1 MIKKHILLLSFTF
14 LLTGCA
20 GVQTMAP
27 QGSAPQIQAEQAKQK
42 ALAYESFVNAQS
54 DLYRISLPILS
65 SNAEFC
71 GQNTRPATGI
81 SAWNIYAVP
90 QEYRQTAQQLYGVGP
105 TLMVQHVV
113 PNSPGQKA
121 GLRQGDLL
129 LSINGR
135 PIPRGENATK
145 AAQQLL
151 DAAGYRQ
158 IEITY
163 NRGGT
168 KRVSTLT
175 PVQACDY
182 PVLLDNSSAIN
193 AYADGQKIVISRGIT
208 RFANNDSE
216 IALVVAHELAHNTM
230 GHVERLKQNTMTG
243 SLGGFAVDALLGAAG
258 VNTGNQFSRIGGAI
272 GQQRFS
278 IPFEQEAD
286 YVGMYYLARAGFPT
300 GQVANFWR
308 RMAAEGQASIDMRSS
323 HPTSSE
329 RFIAIEQ
336 THAEIQNKKKRNLA
350 LRPNFAN

>member
-1 MIKKHILLLSFTF
+1 
-14 LLTGCA
+14 
-20 GVQTMAP
+20 MAP

>member
-1 MIKKHILLLSFTF
+1 MIKKNLLLLSFSF
-14 LLTGCA
+14 LLTACS

-27 QGSAPQIQAEQAKQK
+27 QGSTPQIQAEQAKQK
-42 ALAYESFVNAQS
+42 SLAYESFVNAQA

-71 GQNTRPATGI
+71 GQKTRPATGI

-90 QEYRQTAQQLYGVGP
+90 AEYQQTAQQLYGLGP
-105 TLMVQHVV
+105 ELIVQNVV

-121 GLRQGDLL
+121 GLRQGDVL

-135 PIPRGENATK
+135 PIPHGKNAIKT
-145 AAQQLL
+145 AQEFL

-158 IEITY
+158 LELTY
-163 NRGGT
+163 DRAGT
-168 KRVSTLT
+168 KRTSTLT
-175 PVQACDY
+175 PVPACDY

-193 AYADGQKIVISRGIT
+193 AYADGQRIVISRGIT
-208 RFANNDSE
+208 RFADNDSE

-230 GHVERLKQNTMTG
+230 EHVQKLKQNTMTG

-300 GQVANFWR
+300 DQVANFWR
-308 RMAAEGQASIDMRSS
+308 RMASEGQASIDMRSS

-336 THAEIQNKKKRNLA
+336 THAEIQGKKKRNQA
-350 LRPNFAN
+350 LRPNFSN